1 MQRSRLHSD
10 WPWRKYPSGD
20 GNGKTFCRFRNRL
33 HLLLRVAIQTSPRV
47 FKVGLCIEVASSNL
61 YVATVL
67 TIKLGHEVSVPPVI
81 TLIVPRV
88 STLLWNNSLQS
99 VKNYHITFNLLLYFR
114 VQKLLY
120 YEIYIWEYWLQF
132 DHFQSVIISRWFHYT
147 VKPLLD

>member
-1 MQRSRLHSD
+1 M
-10 WPWRKYPSGD
+10 
-20 GNGKTFCRFRNRL
+20 

-88 STLLWNNSLQS
+88 STLL
-99 VKNYHITFNLLLYFR
+99 
-114 VQKLLY
+114 
-120 YEIYIWEYWLQF
+120 
-132 DHFQSVIISRWFHYT
+132 
-147 VKPLLD
+147 